1 MRNLLQPLPFSRPL
15 SLFDWAANAPVAH
28 TAWPPSLD
36 IVSFLEPSPK
46 NRQHWE
52 VKRMTDLFTRL
63 WKDGSGQGMVEY
75 GLILTGIVIVV
86 MVAIGPLGEVVAGFF
101 EQVKDG
107 ITNP

>member
-1 MRNLLQPLPFSRPL
+1 
-15 SLFDWAANAPVAH
+15 
-28 TAWPPSLD
+28 
-36 IVSFLEPSPK
+36 
-46 NRQHWE
+46 
-52 VKRMTDLFTRL
+52 MTDLFTRL